1 MRSALIV
8 AVAAISLRLG
18 QAFVGGVSRVARH
31 GAQHSQSRRRT
42 LVMARKIDEEA
53 AALGTS
59 SDANATGKQKRGSKG
74 KSSSKSSSKSSG
86 SSGSSASAAATTAAA
101 SSSSASTAPPAAAAA
116 APGSN
121 DEKMLEIARG
131 PIANAGA
138 FTVAEESEAG
148 PAGLFTSS
156 AGQNIFAT
164 GEFGTFDGAPESAE
178 EGSEEDG
185 RNRRERRAGNQLPS
199 GSSEPRAVEREA
211 ALRVPRDDPLRQVRT
226 HAVHCMQIACPS
238 LLIRSDTHTR
248 TRTRARACHL
258 LCGRRRS
265 PRKWSS
271 SATLASPPRSRP
283 PAT

>member
-1 MRSALIV
+1 
-8 AVAAISLRLG
+8 VAAISLRLG

-86 SSGSSASAAATTAAA
+86 SSGSSTSAAATTTAA
-101 SSSSASTAPPAAAAA
+101 SLSSASTAPPAAAA

-199 GSSEPRAVEREA
+199 GSSEPRAVEREP

-226 HAVHCMQIACPS
+226 HAMHCIACKPLS
-238 LLIRSDTHTR
+238 LHT
-248 TRTRARACHL
+248 L
-258 LCGRRRS
+258 
-265 PRKWSS
+265 
-271 SATLASPPRSRP
+271 
-283 PAT
+283 